1 VCRDGAGK
9 DGGIQ
14 TAKVKNTFTSV
25 ESRRELHMFEPVS
38 SRVSFPEIEKRII
51 AFWKEKRV
59 FERSVEERDP
69 ENLFVLY
76 EGPPTANASPGVH
89 HVLSRVFKDVIPRY
103 KTMKGFRAPRKA
115 GWDTHGLPV
124 ELSIEKQLGFTSKD
138 DIERYGVEAFNKLCR
153 DSVFS
158 YVKEWNEMT
167 ERIGYWVDMEH
178 PYVTLDNSYIET
190 GWWVVKQLWDRG
202 LVYQGYRVTPHCPRC
217 GTSLSS
223 HEVALGYDE
232 VDDPSVYVK
241 FKVVPTSMS
250 STPLGNVLKGADLA
264 QKPAYLLAWTTT
276 PWTLPGNTALAVA
289 PNEDYAVMEG
299 ESDYLVMAA
308 KLVGVVGLEGYGEI
322 GRVAGTSLEGIE
334 YEPLFN
340 PDKFGIERRCFDKSG
355 TLVLQEPQDNLT
367 YRVIAADFVSME
379 DGTGIVHI
387 APSFGE
393 DDFSIGAEKCL
404 SFVRDYVGLDG
415 VIKGSYPFAGKF
427 VKEAD
432 PLIIKD
438 LKIRGHLY
446 RKGKIR
452 HTYPFCWRCSTPLL
466 YYAKPSWY
474 IRTTA
479 KKERLISGNDEINW
493 YPEHIKKG
501 RFGDWLEHNV
511 DWACSRE
518 RYWGTPLPV
527 WRCEGCGRDEC
538 IGSIEDLKGKKG
550 LTGVKE
556 PLDLHRPFVDEITF
570 ECGDCKA
577 RMRRVSDV
585 LDAWFDSGAMPVA
598 QWHYPFENKDTFE
611 KFFPADY
618 ICEAVDQTRGWFY
631 TLHALSVLL
640 FDQPC
645 YRNVI
650 CLGHILDAKG
660 EKMSKSK
667 GNVIE
672 PAEVLDKQG
681 ADALR
686 WYLLTS
692 SPAGSPRRFSV
703 ELVAETQR
711 KFLSTLWNTYSFF
724 VLYANIDK
732 FDPDAAGDVKIEAE
746 LDRWI
751 LSDLNQLID
760 YVNKSLESYDPTDAG
775 RRIQEF
781 VDNLSN
787 WYVRR
792 SRRRFWKSEND
803 TDKLSAYVTLYR
815 CLVTLSKLIAPFTPF
830 VAEEIYR
837 NLVRSHYPD
846 NPESVHLARFPE
858 ADLSRVDARL
868 SEDIHLAMKIC
879 SMGRSARSKAG
890 IKVRQPLLRVFIK
903 TRSKSEQEGVER
915 LKDSILDELNVKAIE
930 FRDNR
935 KGFWEFDIE
944 LNTTEDDPNVD
955 SYLKS
960 FFEEFPEFDKSD
972 ITLVFKQDKEV
983 LKTSSHVTLGVSRLV
998 IIKDKAGYSTCQE
1011 GDCFVAI
1018 DKEITPE
1025 LADEGLVRE
1034 VVHRLQT
1041 MRKDAGFDIA
1051 DYITT
1056 YYERNALLD
1065 RVLKNAALV
1074 DYIKQETL
1082 SHAIVEGIPAEAYK
1096 EAHKI
1101 EGQEITLGVKR

>member
-1 VCRDGAGK
+1 
-9 DGGIQ
+9 
-14 TAKVKNTFTSV
+14 
-25 ESRRELHMFEPVS
+25 MFESVS
-38 SRVSFPEIEKRII
+38 SRVSFPEMEKRII
-51 AFWKEKRV
+51 AFWKEKRI

-69 ENLFVLY
+69 SNLYVLY

-103 KTMKGFRAPRKA
+103 KTMKGFCVPRKA

-124 ELSIEKQLGFTSKD
+124 ELSIEKQLGFTSKE
-138 DIERYGVEAFNKLCR
+138 DIEKYGVEAFNKLCR

-190 GWWVVKQLWDRG
+190 GWWVIKQLWDKG

-241 FKVVPTSMS
+241 FKVVPTSML

-289 PNEDYAVMEG
+289 PNEDYALMEG
-299 ESDYLVMAA
+299 EGDYLIMAA
-308 KLVGVVGLEGYGEI
+308 KLVGIVGLEGYSEI
-322 GRVAGTSLEGIE
+322 GRVAGASLEGVH
-334 YEPLFN
+334 YEPLYEIDICYVKG
-340 PDKFGIERRCFDKSG
+340 DKRA
-355 TLVLQEPQDNLT
+355 
-367 YRVIAADFVSME
+367 YRVIEGDFVSME

-387 APSFGE
+387 APAYGE
-393 DDFSIGAEKCL
+393 TDFLVAEKEGL
-404 SFVRDYVGLDG
+404 PLVHTVELDG
-415 VIKGSYPFAGKF
+415 MVTTNLLTGFTPKAREYIEKSEVPVTLGPARQKVDLPGAGKF

-474 IRTTA
+474 IRTTV

-577 RMRRVSDV
+577 RMLRVSDV

-598 QWHYPFENKDTFE
+598 QWHYPFENKDTFQ

-703 ELVAETQR
+703 ELVAESQR

-732 FDPDAAGDVKIEAE
+732 FDPRTVGAVKIDAE

-803 TDKLSAYVTLYR
+803 TDKLSAYVTLYQ

-837 NLVRSHYPD
+837 NLVRSHYAD
-846 NPESVHLARFPE
+846 APESVHLAMFPE
-858 ADLSRVDARL
+858 ANLSRVDERL
-868 SEDIHLAMKIC
+868 SEDIHLAMKVC

-890 IKVRQPLLRVFIK
+890 IKVRQPLRRVLVK
-903 TRSKSEQEGVER
+903 ARSKGEREGIER
-915 LKDSILDELNVKAIE
+915 LKESILDELNVKAIE
-930 FRDNR
+930 FVTDLT
-935 KGFWEFDIE
+935 EFMDIE
-944 LNTTEDDPNVD
+944 SESTVAPKDLEKSKVGEKGIKLSITQ
-955 SYLKS
+955 LKLDGS
-960 FFEEFPEFDKSD
+960 GN
-972 ITLVFKQDKEV
+972 IGQQCNY
-983 LKTSSHVTLGVSRLV
+983 
-998 IIKDKAGYSTCQE
+998 KDKPGYVSAHE
-1011 GDCFVAI
+1011 GDFHIAI
-1018 DKEITPE
+1018 DKTITPE

-1034 VVHRLQT
+1034 VVHRIQN
-1041 MRKDAGFDIA
+1041 MRKDAGFEIA

-1065 RVLKNAALV
+1065 RVLGNSDLV
-1074 DYIKQETL
+1074 AYIKQETL
-1082 SHAIVEGIPAEAYK
+1082 SHDIVEGIPAEAYK